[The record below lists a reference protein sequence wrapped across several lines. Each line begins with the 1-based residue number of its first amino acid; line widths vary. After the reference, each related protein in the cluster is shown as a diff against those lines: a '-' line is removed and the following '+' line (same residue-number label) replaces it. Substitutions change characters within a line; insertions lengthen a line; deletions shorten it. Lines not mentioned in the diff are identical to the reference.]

1 MAYIFSTDI
10 LKHGK
15 GGVALAK
22 SGNFALLLIAQT
34 EL

>member
-10 LKHGK
+10 LKHRMG

-22 SGNFALLLIAQT
+22 SGNFALLSIALT
-34 EL
+34 E

>member
-10 LKHGK
+10 LKHRM
-15 GGVALAK
+15 GGVALVK
-22 SGNFALLLIAQT
+22 SGNFALLSIVLT